1 MACGGIITPVLGF
14 AAAGML
20 SNTGI
25 GLGSLTSSL
34 GAISGSSIISPITAA
49 IGLQP
54 EALAGL
60 GSLSPV
66 SFLANSPA
74 AGLIPGISSI
84 VPGATTLTG
93 AVQGWGSS
101 VFGGAIAPFSQTLS
115 QVQGFATNA
124 FQTLGAVQL
133 AGNLNFSDL
142 GINAKNYVDALSGG
156 LGTLVSQNLPDVQ
169 GALGK
174 LGLDIEKTGALL
186 NFNNLSSL
194 GSPGALVTNLVNN
207 GLGNVGGIA
216 DKLVA
221 SGVNLSDISNSA
233 YAGTIS
239 RVLSTVSGSDLATI
253 ATRLEAQLPDT
264 VRSAADLLSVQKL
277 LPSVPLNFSSFGQ
290 LGNQLS
296 EFVQESGLKS
306 SENFGNLL
314 RQMEI
319 PQLDLLKNV
328 QQVMPDS
335 VKQIYTSV
343 LGSGSGP
350 YNNPTLTD
358 MLGTVS
364 GINIKSAQ
372 DTILR
377 AVNAVAGLPQ
387 GQDLIQIAQSMI
399 GADPLEE
406 LPLLRDEY
414 ESKLAEIAA
423 LPNQALQSLM
433 GSAQSLWN
441 TQAEGVINE
450 KRLMDLAGVN
460 FEFRSATDRNS
471 VFSLAANLHEAGI
484 DQFRLGSSEI
494 FEAMATTDI
503 YGEAV
508 QAALVEG
515 RNLQRQLEAGFQSTA
530 RITVG

>member
-1 MACGGIITPVLGF
+1 
-14 AAAGML
+14 
-20 SNTGI
+20 
-25 GLGSLTSSL
+25 
-34 GAISGSSIISPITAA
+34 
-49 IGLQP
+49 
-54 EALAGL
+54 
-60 GSLSPV
+60 
-66 SFLANSPA
+66 
-74 AGLIPGISSI
+74 
-84 VPGATTLTG
+84 
-93 AVQGWGSS
+93 
-101 VFGGAIAPFSQTLS
+101 
-115 QVQGFATNA
+115 
-124 FQTLGAVQL
+124 
-133 AGNLNFSDL
+133 
-142 GINAKNYVDALSGG
+142 
-156 LGTLVSQNLPDVQ
+156 
-169 GALGK
+169 
-174 LGLDIEKTGALL
+174 
-186 NFNNLSSL
+186 
-194 GSPGALVTNLVNN
+194 
-207 GLGNVGGIA
+207 
-216 DKLVA
+216 VA